1 MTQKL
6 PSLKAMIEEVEYE
19 LDQRRRV
26 YANLNARK
34 PQATREAA
42 EREIHM
48 QRMQGVLELLKLLR
62 DKEAPTARAII
73 APDGTIFQ
81 L

>member
-1 MTQKL
+1 MTLKL
-6 PSLKAMIEEVEYE
+6 PSLTAMIEEVEYE

-42 EREIHM
+42 EREMHM
-48 QRMQGVLELLKLLR
+48 KRMQGVLDLLKQVRDLR
-62 DKEAPTARAII
+62 NSGDMEILEQVLWADRS
-73 APDGTIFQ
+73 
-81 L
+81 